1 MKTTYLCE
9 PHDPCSAFLPGV
21 GEVSVAQQEQM
32 HGDAE
37 ADVHVDGDGLAGAGV
52 VVHQD
57 HRHHPAAPLVRLVR
71 VHDAGVGRL
80 LGEEHAHH
88 RDVQH
93 RQPEVDRGEVLV
105 LLHEEIGPVADVEVG
120 HDEGQLAQ
128 GEEEGGNAV
137 VREIAE
143 VQLARPWYGLVV
155 VPLKE
160 F

>member
-1 MKTTYLCE
+1 MSE
-9 PHDPCSAFLPGV
+9 VAV
-21 GEVSVAQQEQM
+21 AGEEEIR
-32 HGDAE
+32 GDE
-37 ADVHVDGDGLAGAGV
+37 NSHVHVDRDGGGGAGHV
-52 VVHQD
+52 VDKDHQL
-57 HRHHPAAPLVRLVR
+57 HPPLPLVRLVPVHHRR
-71 VHDAGVGRL
+71 VARL
-80 LGEEHAHH
+80 LVEEDA
-88 RDVQH
+88 QH
-93 RQPEVDRGEVLV
+93 SHVEDGQPEVDGGEVLV

-137 VREIAE
+137 VWEIAE